1 MQRIPKTQ
9 PEPTNAE
16 ASKRVAVKPR
26 LEVRDLELVLALART
41 GSTVAAAERLHITQ
55 SAVSRALILAEER
68 IGARLFERKRRGLV
82 PTVAGERLLAGAG
95 RLLEDWV
102 ELERQVTEPPIA
114 PQRLKLVC
122 QCYTAYRWLPSTLA
136 RLPESLSNLDVQLA
150 VEHTQDPL
158 AALRSR
164 KVDIALLASSSA
176 PAPLRELP
184 LFHDEIVFLVA
195 ESHPLARQKTL
206 TSKDLL
212 GQTLISS
219 TQTPQAEASW
229 FMRQVFGA
237 RQPRLK
243 HLRFPLTEAVI
254 DATRAGLGVAALSG
268 WIVDPY
274 LDYGLCV
281 LRLRGKPLRRSWTMA
296 FPAEY
301 ESAARGLASA
311 LLAAAPE
318 PRGRR
323 LAPPRRASKSALV

>member
-1 MQRIPKTQ
+1 MNT
-9 PEPTNAE
+9 
-16 ASKRVAVKPR
+16 KPR
-26 LEVRDLELVLALART
+26 LEVRDLELVLALAST

-68 IGARLFERKRRGLV
+68 IGVQLFERKRRGLL
-82 PTVAGERLLAGAG
+82 PTHAGERLIGGAG
-95 RLLEDWV
+95 RLLEQWV
-102 ELERQVTEPPIA
+102 ELERQITAPPIA

-150 VEHTQDPL
+150 VEHTEDPL
-158 AALRSR
+158 AALKTR
-164 KVDIALLASSSA
+164 KVDIALLASSNA

-195 ESHPLARQKTL
+195 DNHPLAKQKTL

-212 GQTLISS
+212 GHTLISS

-243 HLRFPLTEAVI
+243 YLRFPLTEAVI

-268 WIVDPY
+268 WIVEPY
-274 LDYGLCV
+274 LDDGLCI

-318 PRGRR
+318 PHPRR
-323 LAPPRRASKSALV
+323 LSRGSRASKSAVV

>member
-1 MQRIPKTQ
+1 MRAAHTLQRPKT
-9 PEPTNAE
+9 PSVE
-16 ASKRVAVKPR
+16 ASKLVRVKPR
-26 LEVRDLELVLALART
+26 LEVRDLEVVLAVAAT
-41 GSTVAAAERLHITQ
+41 GSTVAAAEQLHITQ

-68 IGARLFERKRRGLV
+68 LGAQLFERKRRGLL
-82 PTVAGERLLAGAG
+82 PTVAGERLLHGAAQ
-95 RLLEDWV
+95 LLQDWV
-102 ELERQVTEPPIA
+102 ALERRVTEPRVA
-114 PQRLKLVC
+114 PQRLRLVC

-158 AALRSR
+158 AALKTR

-176 PAPLRELP
+176 PPPLRELP
-184 LFHDEIVFLVA
+184 LFQDEIVFLVA
-195 ESHPLARQKTL
+195 DSHPLARRKTL
-206 TSKDLL
+206 TSRDLL
-212 GQTLISS
+212 AETLITS
-219 TQTPQAEASW
+219 TQTPQTEASW

-243 HLRFPLTEAVI
+243 QLRFPLTEAVI

-296 FPAEY
+296 FPMEY
-301 ESAARGLASA
+301 EEAARDLASA
-311 LLAAAPE
+311 LLAAAP
-318 PRGRR
+318 RVT
-323 LAPPRRASKSALV
+323 ALRP